1 MSRSC
6 FNQITNDFTVNFWR
20 CLGKTGQVSIQSRLA
35 TTLFGLPRSAKPGT
49 GGIGG
54 FRSEQLIQMSL

>member
-1 MSRSC
+1 MEKPGRA
-6 FNQITNDFTVNFWR
+6 V
-20 CLGKTGQVSIQSRLA
+20 IQSRLA
-35 TTLFGLPRSAKPGT
+35 TTLFGLPQSAKPGT